1 MASLPFLLVDARTPQ
16 SPHDLPLKWGFVN
29 AKGEEVFSPQ
39 FDDVE
44 SFQEKGMTLGF
55 IGEEPFILFENGKK
69 APLSQ
74 FAEFVNDIT
83 TKK

>member
-1 MASLPFLLVDARTPQ
+1 MAAVCKN
-16 SPHDLPLKWGFVN
+16 DLWGFVDTN
-29 AKGEEVFSPQ
+29 GKEIFAPQ

-69 APLSQ
+69 TPLSQ
-74 FAEFVNDIT
+74 FAEFVNDKT
-83 TKK
+83 TKEQ